1 MVFNLWAMAHR
12 WAAEVFCS
20 GPQSNL
26 FSICTMSC
34 LLIWFESL
42 QKVVVNGKLTVF
54 FLGGGGRSPV
64 FGRKNSLNFGE
75 DFFLEITWFWQKNRL
90 NLIQDWWKF
99 GSSSFTDVSSFQKSA
114 PPPPLRNPWLR
125 YCSG

>member
-1 MVFNLWAMAHR
+1 MAHR

-20 GPQSNL
+20 WPQSIL

-42 QKVVVNGKLTVF
+42 QKVAVNGELTV

-64 FGRKNSLNFGE
+64 FGPKKRLNFGE
-75 DFFLEITWFWQKNRL
+75 DFFFWRSPDFDKKTPQSNSRVMK
-90 NLIQDWWKF
+90 IW
-99 GSSSFTDVSSFQKSA
+99 VSQFYYAAKA
-114 PPPPLRNPWLR
+114 AKT
-125 YCSG
+125 